1 LIGPHPQGS
10 LGNLYVLDKFCVFP
24 SIHTYISSSSSPPAP
39 RHPAVRSASRIH
51 PSRPPALPPL
61 PGWIPFPFS
70 KPPFLRSSAPP
81 CGEKHGVALEA
92 RPRPFPPLFSRS
104 RRGGLPT
111 PAARSEADRVPAA
124 WPDRSLS
131 SAGRANAACIELPL
145 ITVSRFAPIRLIDGV
160 SGCFPRLAPVRFHG
174 SRLNLVSA
182 RSDLSSSACLVSSSR
197 LRPPVCAVWRWR
209 NFVEASCSRTLM

>member
-1 LIGPHPQGS
+1 MPNKNSHLKYLASINIISRPLSSLDTTAPRLIFVGVSLIGPHPQGS

-81 CGEKHGVALEA
+81 CGEKHGVALD
-92 RPRPFPPLFSRS
+92 PDLF
-104 RRGGLPT
+104 LPSSLD
-111 PAARSEADRVPAA
+111 RDEADSP
-124 WPDRSLS
+124 LL
-131 SAGRANAACIELPL
+131 LPGAKR
-145 ITVSRFAPIRLIDGV
+145 TASPPRGLIDP
-160 SGCFPRLAPVRFHG
+160 SALPVGPMLR
-174 SRLNLVSA
+174 A
-182 RSDLSSSACLVSSSR
+182 SSCR
-197 LRPPVCAVWRWR
+197 
-209 NFVEASCSRTLM
+209 